1 MKRIFSMLLILV
13 GLTTFAQE
21 SRGRD
26 KDPTIEEMATLR
38 AKRLMMQL
46 DLNTEQEA
54 KLKKL
59 YTNRIESKKEL
70 LERQKENPKNSE
82 AERYD
87 MREERLEMSEE
98 EIEELRAILTEAQFL
113 KWEQLQEK
121 RRKGRK
127 NPVKQRQN

>member
-1 MKRIFSMLLILV
+1 MLLILA

-46 DLNTEQEA
+46 DLNTEQET

-70 LERQKENPKNSE
+70 LERQKEDLKNSE
-82 AERYD
+82 AKRYD
-87 MREERLEMSEE
+87 MREERLEMSKE
-98 EIEELRAILTEAQFL
+98 EIEELREILTEAQFL

-127 NPVKQRQN
+127 DPLERRQN

>member
-1 MKRIFSMLLILV
+1 MLLILV

-70 LERQKENPKNSE
+70 LERQKEDPKNSE

>member
-1 MKRIFSMLLILV
+1 MLLILV

>member
-1 MKRIFSMLLILV
+1 MLLILV

-26 KDPTIEEMATLR
+26 KDPTIEEMAILR

-70 LERQKENPKNSE
+70 LERQKEDPKNSE